1 MIQRLISAAVSV
13 TLFAGLTV
21 AQGSPFTKNF
31 KFVKK
36 EAAPGIDFYASNQ
49 SEVEPFLKPV
59 EEARKNLAVF
69 LGDDLARGAI
79 FVCSTLQQ
87 RDSVYD
93 VRVFKEGYKWFL
105 LQLTPEAQR
114 EERQARMQAMA
125 ASAAASGGQRGGGAA
140 GQDQGGAQ
148 AGRQRG
154 GQDQS
159 GRSGQGTA
167 QAGRQGGGQDQ
178 TGRGGQSPEAR
189 AAAMEARAAATLASQ
204 VGYAILQTSFNQSKP
219 FRASRLDDMTRSPLV
234 DWLDIALVAY
244 ATGTTGANLRY
255 MQENMDLSFPI
266 EDVLSM
272 SRPFVAQQDAG
283 SSGRSGGM
291 GGQGGGGFGAGTGGA
306 QGTGDRGGS
315 GQSGVAGGGRGGG
328 SANLPKDV
336 QDRMMFDAQAAS
348 FFNYLIAKAGI
359 EKAKDVV
366 AQNRKGTEALAAV
379 QQIFGADVDALTKD
393 WQTWAVA
400 QKPPENIRN

>member
-1 MIQRLISAAVSV
+1 MIQRLISAAVSL
-13 TLFAGLTV
+13 TLFAGLTA
-21 AQGSPFTKNF
+21 AQENPFTKNF
-31 KFVKK
+31 KCIKK
-36 EAAPGIDFYASNQ
+36 EAAPGVDFYANNE

-59 EEARKNLAVF
+59 AQARNNMAVF
-69 LGDDLARGAI
+69 LGDDLAKGAI

-114 EERQARMQAMA
+114 EERQARMQAIA
-125 ASAAASGGQRGGGAA
+125 AGAAASGEQSGRGAA
-140 GQDQGGAQ
+140 GQVQGG
-148 AGRQRG
+148 RG
-154 GQDQS
+154 GQAN
-159 GRSGQGTA
+159 A

-204 VGYAILQTSFNQSKP
+204 VGYSILQTTLNPDKP

-272 SRPFVAQQDAG
+272 SRPFVAQQDPG
-283 SSGRSGGM
+283 TFGGGGGGGV
-291 GGQGGGGFGAGTGGA
+291 GGQGGGGFGGGTGGA
-306 QGTGDRGGS
+306 QGAGDRGGGS
-315 GQSGVAGGGRGGG
+315 QSGGTRGGRGGG

-348 FFNYLIAKAGI
+348 FFNYLIEKAGI

-366 AQNRKGTEALAAV
+366 AQNRKGTEALAVV
-379 QQIFGADVDALTKD
+379 QKIFGTDVDTLTKE
-393 WQTWAVA
+393 WQTWAMT
-400 QKPPENIRN
+400 QKPPESIRN

>member
-13 TLFAGLTV
+13 TLFAGLTL
-21 AQGSPFTKNF
+21 AQESPFTKNF

-36 EAAPGIDFYASNQ
+36 EAASGIDFYANNE

-79 FVCSTLQQ
+79 FVCSTLKQ

-125 ASAAASGGQRGGGAA
+125 ASAAASGDQSGRGTA
-140 GQDQGGAQ
+140 GQSQGGAQ

-154 GQDQS
+154 SQDQG
-159 GRSGQGTA
+159 GRGGEATGQP
-167 QAGRQGGGQDQ
+167 GRQGGGQDQ
-178 TGRGGQSPEAR
+178 TGRGSQSPEAR
-189 AAAMEARAAATLASQ
+189 AAMEARAAATLASQ

-291 GGQGGGGFGAGTGGA
+291 GGPGGGGFGA
-306 QGTGDRGGS
+306 GTGDRGGS

-348 FFNYLIAKAGI
+348 FFKYLIEKAGI

-366 AQNRKGTEALAAV
+366 AQNRKGTEALAVV
-379 QQIFGADVDALTKD
+379 QEIFGIEMDALTRD
-393 WQTWAVA
+393 WQTWAKT